1 MGGVVSAAARTVVET
16 PFELMKV
23 RLQTG
28 GSGRAS
34 GGASLLSSAQLAEL
48 YTGAGPTFYRATLM
62 LGSFFVL
69 CDYFERLAPELM
81 AVPPLVGRGL
91 LASWQR
97 RSATAPQRRSAAAPQ
112 RRSATAPQRRSAAAP
127 QRCSPALS
135 GGATERWAAPRA
147 RERSARDH
155 QISLRSP

>member
-91 LASWQR
+91 LA
-97 RSATAPQRRSAAAPQ
+97 
-112 RRSATAPQRRSAAAP
+112 AP

-135 GGATERWAAPRA
+135 GGATGRWAAPRA

>member
-91 LASWQR
+91 LA
-97 RSATAPQRRSAAAPQ
+97 APQRHSAAALQPCPL
-112 RRSATAPQRRSAAAP
+112 RRSHRALGSSTRS
-127 QRCSPALS
+127 REEC
-135 GGATERWAAPRA
+135 PRPPDLP
-147 RERSARDH
+147 E
-155 QISLRSP
+155 ISLRSP

>member
-1 MGGVVSAAARTVVET
+1 M
-16 PFELMKV
+16 

-81 AVPPLVGRGL
+81 AAPPLGGSGL
-91 LASWQR
+91 LAASW
-97 RSATAPQRRSAAAPQ
+97 Q

>member
-34 GGASLLSSAQLAEL
+34 GGASLLSTAQLAEL

-69 CDYFERLAPELM
+69 CDYFERFAPELM
-81 AVPPLVGRGL
+81 AVPPPGGSCQA
-91 LASWQR
+91 ASWQR
-97 RSATAPQRRSAAAPQ
+97 RGATALPSQAEPPSAGLLHAP
-112 RRSATAPQRRSAAAP
+112 
-127 QRCSPALS
+127 
-135 GGATERWAAPRA
+135 
-147 RERSARDH
+147 ERSGRAH
-155 QISLRSP
+155 QISTRSPPDLHQISTRSPPDLHQISTRSP

>member
-91 LASWQR
+91 FPLG
-97 RSATAPQRRSAAAPQ
+97 SAAAPQ
-112 RRSATAPQRRSAAAP
+112 RRSATAPQRHSAAALP
-127 QRCSPALS
+127 SQAEP
-135 GGATERWAAPRA
+135 PRA
-147 RERSARDH
+147 GLLHALERGVAETT
-155 QISLRSP
+155 RSP